1 LDTRKKIA
9 LAGATVV
16 TGHFDPLT
24 AAHTRR
30 LTELR
35 RGAAPLV
42 VVITSP
48 PEPLLPA
55 AARAELVAA
64 LGIVD
69 MVIVAEELVREEEA
83 DEVRAARLIER
94 VRSRQ

>member
-1 LDTRKKIA
+1 MDTRQKIA

-24 AAHTRR
+24 AAHVRR
-30 LTELR
+30 LSELKQEGR
-35 RGAAPLV
+35 PLA

-48 PEPLLPA
+48 PDPILPA
-55 AARAELVAA
+55 QARAELIAA

-69 MVIVAEELVREEEA
+69 QVVIARELIHEEEA
-83 DEVRAARLIER
+83 DLGRSRQLIEH

>member
-1 LDTRKKIA
+1 MDTRRKIA

-30 LTELR
+30 LTELKR
-35 RGAAPLV
+35 EGVPLV
-42 VVITSP
+42 VIVTSP
-48 PEPLLPA
+48 AKPILPA

-64 LGIVD
+64 LRVAD
-69 MVIVAEELVREEEA
+69 LVIVADEVIREEQA
-83 DEVRAARLIER
+83 DAVRAGELIEL

>member
-1 LDTRKKIA
+1 LDTRQKIA

-30 LTELR
+30 LAELKR
-35 RGAAPLV
+35 EGRPLV

-48 PEPLLPA
+48 SEPILPA

-69 MVIVAEELVREEEA
+69 QVIVADEVLREEQA
-83 DEVRAARLIER
+83 DAARASLLIER

>member
-1 LDTRKKIA
+1 MDTRKKIA
-9 LAGATVV
+9 LAGAIVV

-30 LTELR
+30 LTELKR
-35 RGAAPLV
+35 EGVPLV

-48 PEPLLPA
+48 PEPILPA

-64 LGIVD
+64 LSVVD
-69 MVIVAEELVREEEA
+69 QVIIADEVVREEQA
-83 DEVRAARLIER
+83 DTARAAQLIEL